1 MRSFPAVSLP
11 SLQQGSEFPCR
22 AAPGNRAKPVIA
34 NGFCGDGGPIFD
46 RGMNFF
52 PCFPARQGNGSER
65 INVERTDG

>member
-1 MRSFPAVSLP
+1 
-11 SLQQGSEFPCR
+11 
-22 AAPGNRAKPVIA
+22 VIA